1 MLFSLLQSWPKAHR
15 RNKSLCTEEG
25 RGEGSHLFRSVCDV
39 NKEVQKYEAGLKEV
53 DGCK

>member
-1 MLFSLLQSWPKAHR
+1 MVKRKESP
-15 RNKSLCTEEG
+15 
-25 RGEGSHLFRSVCDV
+25 LFRSFCDV